1 MSGLNETET
10 KLAVLKQAH
19 EQLQLHVLSHLRDSL
34 RQDERP
40 LVDRL
45 RDELET
51 RARDYAEHIDTLQK
65 ELATMRVDLRRVEA
79 FVPTLRDAIAKYLRP
94 EVRGMAVIDAL
105 SKEMRLRNEEL
116 SGSRAREA
124 DLEDD
129 LTASHAN
136 EKRLAERVA
145 ALEKASEPEP
155 ALAPPSAPEEE
166 RALTR
171 LYQRYCADLRA
182 ANAALA
188 LTVEQALD
196 LAQRAISAGS
206 PPADVE
212 AGRDISA

>member
-51 RARDYAEHIDTLQK
+51 RARDYAEHIDTLR
-65 ELATMRVDLRRVEA
+65 A
-79 FVPTLRDAIAKYLRP
+79 AIAKYLRP
-94 EVRGMAVIDAL
+94 EVRGMAVIDGL
-105 SKEMRLRNEEL
+105 SKEMRLRNEEF
-116 SGSRAREA
+116 SSSRAREA

-166 RALTR
+166 RALAR